1 MNVLLSVAGGGVP
14 LAVVDGSGSDLGQG
28 GIIALT
34 SIALVFLMLSLIV
47 LITWLVFK
55 VISVVSAKTKPPVV
69 PVAASGTAAP
79 EIKPAELSEDAVVA
93 ALVASIDYRNET
105 KKDIKVISI
114 KEIN

>member
-1 MNVLLSVAGGGVP
+1 MNVLLGVFCGSVVNGSEAG
-14 LAVVDGSGSDLGQG
+14 LGKG

-34 SIALVFLMLSLIV
+34 SIVLVFLMLSLII

-55 VISVVSAKTKPPVV
+55 IISSVSAKAKPPVV
-69 PVAASGTAAP
+69 PVAAQAEGTPASAVAAND
-79 EIKPAELSEDAVVA
+79 EDAVVA

-114 KEIN
+114 KEIK